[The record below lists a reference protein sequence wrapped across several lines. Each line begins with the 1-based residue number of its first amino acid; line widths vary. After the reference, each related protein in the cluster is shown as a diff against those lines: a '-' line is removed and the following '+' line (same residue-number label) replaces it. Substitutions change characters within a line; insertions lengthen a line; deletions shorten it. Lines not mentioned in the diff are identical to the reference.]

1 MKKAL
6 LILNPWS
13 GQEEARVYE
22 GQARK
27 KLKSLFDEVLI
38 RYTKKAGD
46 GECFAREAARAHF
59 HSVFV
64 MGGDGTVHE
73 ALNGLAGEESRPR
86 YGVLPLGTV
95 NDLARSLGF
104 SMNPSLAIQ
113 QIDLDRVQ
121 KVDVGKVNDRYF
133 AYVLA
138 IGNIPEA
145 VNEADTEEK
154 RKYGKAAYLY
164 RAIKELNKTV
174 PRKYRLIAD
183 GREEVVDTT
192 LFIFGLQNS
201 IGGHE
206 NFFPGAH
213 PNDGFIHMLYFKDKK
228 MIDTLKAGAQVLIG
242 VEGSSPNTEYRKI
255 KEARL
260 ENMEGAPSSV
270 NVDGDVYFTLPINIK
285 VLPAHL
291 EMYCGPADDNGRL
304 FFDRPLLDKWQQ
316 QWG

>member
-6 LILNPWS
+6 LILNPSS
-13 GQEEARVYE
+13 GQEKARLYE

-27 KLKSLFDEVLI
+27 KLESLFDEVEVQ
-38 RYTKKAGD
+38 YTKKAGD
-46 GECFAREAARAHF
+46 GEIFARAAAQAHF

-73 ALNGLAGEESRPR
+73 GINGLASEDYRPK

-104 SMNPSLAIQ
+104 SMNPSLAIH
-113 QIDLDRVQ
+113 QIDLNRVQ

-133 AYVLA
+133 SYVLA

-145 VNEADTEEK
+145 VNETDTEEK
-154 RKYGKAAYLY
+154 RKFGKAAYIF

-183 GREEVVDTT
+183 GKEELVDTT

-201 IGGHE
+201 IGGRE
-206 NFFPGAH
+206 NFFPGARL
-213 PNDGFIHMLYFKDKK
+213 NDGLIHMLYFKDKK
-228 MIDTLKAGAQVLIG
+228 MIDTLRAGAQVLIG
-242 VEGSSPNTEYRKI
+242 VEGCSPNTEYRTI
-255 KEARL
+255 REARL
-260 ENMEGAPSSV
+260 ENLDGTLSSV
-270 NVDGDVYFTLPINIK
+270 NVDGDVYFTLPIDIR

-291 EMYCGPADDNGRL
+291 EMYFGPFAENDQL
-304 FFDRPLLDKWQQ
+304 FFDGTFFEKWQQ